1 MSVKLRAFRSGGW
14 EADIRV
20 TRPDG
25 SEVRSRKKAPV
36 KSKSAAQRW
45 AEAVEKEMLAHAV
58 EEGHKAVPTVKEF
71 AVRFIEE
78 YAKANRQKPSTIDS
92 KQRILRLHILPWFGE
107 KRLDE
112 VTAAEVQKFKAEKLA
127 KKSDK
132 TANNILNVLS
142 KMLDVALD
150 FDEISE
156 VPVRI
161 KLNKIDTPVK
171 AFFEFDCY
179 ARIIETAEEIDI
191 RKLVMTLLGGDAGLR
206 RGEIIALRW
215 PDIDFA
221 SKQITISRSDWN
233 GEETL
238 PKGGRKRHVP
248 MTNRL
253 IAALEE
259 LKHSDSVGDRVIH
272 DGKGG
277 RVAANSLHVWMA
289 TVLRRAKRPVRR
301 GLHVLRHTFCSH
313 LAMRGAPARV
323 IQELAGHV
331 TLTTTLGYMHL
342 AKGAG
347 HAAIALLDGKPNE

>member
-1 MSVKLRAFRSGGW
+1 MKDR
-14 EADIRV
+14 E
-20 TRPDG
+20 
-25 SEVRSRKKAPV
+25 
-36 KSKSAAQRW
+36 
-45 AEAVEKEMLAHAV
+45 
-58 EEGHKAVPTVKEF
+58 
-71 AVRFIEE
+71 
-78 YAKANRQKPSTIDS
+78 
-92 KQRILRLHILPWFGE
+92 
-107 KRLDE
+107 
-112 VTAAEVQKFKAEKLA
+112 
-127 KKSDK
+127 SDK

-150 FDEISE
+150 FNEIAE
-156 VPVRI
+156 LPVRI
-161 KLNKIDTPVK
+161 KLHKIDPPVK
-171 AFFEFDCY
+171 TFFQFDCY

-215 PDIDFA
+215 QDIDFA

-233 GEETL
+233 GEKTL

-248 MTNRL
+248 MTKRL

-259 LKHSDSVGDRVIH
+259 LQRGHSNGDRVIH

-277 RVAANSLHVWMA
+277 RVVANSLHVWMA
-289 TVLRRAKRPVRR
+289 TVLRRARRPVRR

-313 LAMRGAPARV
+313 LAMKGAPARV

-347 HAAIALLDGKPNE
+347 HAAIALLDGGQVDE